1 MIKLRPETIAIRGS
15 SYCKTKTAV
24 KGGRQ
29 ECKPLARYEDQEQ
42 KEDENQ
48 VKETGTR
55 METRKIKS
63 RIMRMR
69 KNVADER

>member
-1 MIKLRPETIAIRGS
+1 M
-15 SYCKTKTAV
+15 
-24 KGGRQ
+24 
-29 ECKPLARYEDQEQ
+29 ARYEDQEQ